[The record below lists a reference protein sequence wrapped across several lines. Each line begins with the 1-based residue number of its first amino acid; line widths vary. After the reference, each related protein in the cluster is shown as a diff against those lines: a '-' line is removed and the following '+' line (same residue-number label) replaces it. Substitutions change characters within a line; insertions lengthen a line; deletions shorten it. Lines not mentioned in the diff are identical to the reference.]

1 MTTGHMGIMCFAG
14 SIRGAIAFGLAI
26 SIDAN
31 SLVNR
36 DVFISTTLL
45 LVFFTTI
52 VFGALMP
59 WAVKYFSKRERLGV
73 SSLDKS
79 NDELMEKYTI
89 ARYEDIN
96 RLNKSSQD
104 ESIIRSCWTQLD
116 NKYFKP
122 FLIEDWPNVKKDHN
136 VISVKIIKLFEE
148 HQKEKLE
155 EKKNSYENIPEVINI
170 RETLIHGE

>member
-31 SLVNR
+31 SQINR
-36 DVFISTTLL
+36 DVFISTTLI

-59 WAVKYFSKRERLGV
+59 WAVKFFSKKERLNV
-73 SSLDKS
+73 SFLDRS
-79 NDELMEKYTI
+79 NDEIMEKYQI
-89 ARYEDIN
+89 ARYEDMN
-96 RLNKSSQD
+96 MNKSSQED
-104 ESIIRSCWTQLD
+104 SIMRSCWIQLD

-136 VISVKIIKLFEE
+136 IISVKIIKLFEE

-155 EKKNSYENIPEVINI
+155 EKKKSSDKISEKSII
-170 RETLIHGE
+170 RESLLHRE